1 MSEKVESIKKW
12 FKKYPYAIAIFYLI
26 FYLSVFSWLEKNVV
40 PKYIIHCKL
49 DEIIP
54 FCEVFIIPI
63 CELVCLCAGS
73 IYLV

>member
-54 FCEVFIIPI
+54 FCEVFIIPYVSWFVYVPAAFI
-63 CELVCLCAGS
+63 W
-73 IYLV
+73 I

>member
-49 DEIIP
+49 DEDYSILRG
-54 FCEVFIIPI
+54 VHYSI